1 MKEFK
6 WVAPAVILVS
16 ALPITLN
23 FVLNEYF
30 ANLDEQLAADKKQR
44 ELAQYYQNKA
54 RIESRRFAE
63 KMFPG
68 LVSPGLLEPRGWQER
83 MSVEH

>member
-23 FVLNEYF
+23 FVINEYF
-30 ANLDEQLAADKKQR
+30 ANLDNQLAAEKKQR
-44 ELAQYYQNKA
+44 ELAHYYQNKA

-68 LVSPGLLEPRGWQER
+68 MVMPGLFEPSGWQANPAGED
-83 MSVEH
+83 